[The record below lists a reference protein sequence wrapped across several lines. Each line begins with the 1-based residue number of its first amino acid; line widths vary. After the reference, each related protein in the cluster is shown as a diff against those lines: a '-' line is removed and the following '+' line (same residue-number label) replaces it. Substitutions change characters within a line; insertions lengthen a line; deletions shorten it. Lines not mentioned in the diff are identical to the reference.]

1 MHHSSHLYQILA
13 PNPALVASQLEPQAF
28 AKHYTAGSVRY
39 YAGKVVFAE
48 IDLNY
53 RHPYF
58 KIDEA
63 LENLRPHPDGRPKAT
78 KFISTYR
85 VLEHID
91 LDAIQRLYL
100 STPEGYTLELNAAPY
115 DKTHEDGFLRIYA
128 EIAPLRMLVMSR
140 LDFPAF
146 GKYITN
152 PDHPKGAPKQ
162 FYTQI
167 ELDIAHFLDEFEK
180 HPIMHPPIPG
190 LHPSNLRYAIMELR
204 ADPDK
209 QSKGLRLDSAFE
221 TIPYKLLRH
230 GFMFASQEATRF
242 FPIPS
247 RSEIEA
253 TNYHFWRAM

>member
-1 MHHSSHLYQILA
+1 MQYDSHLYQILA
-13 PNPALVASQLEPQAF
+13 PNPALVASQLEPEDF
-28 AKHYTAGSVRY
+28 AKHYTSGSVRY

-48 IDLNY
+48 IDLSY

-63 LENLRPHPDGRPKAT
+63 LATLKPHDDGRPKAT

-91 LDAIQRLYL
+91 LEAIQRVILG
-100 STPEGYTLELNAAPY
+100 TPEGYALELQAAPY
-115 DKTHEDGFLRIYA
+115 DKTHEEGFLRIYA

-146 GKYITN
+146 GKYVTD
-152 PDHPKGAPKQ
+152 PAFPKGAPKQ

-167 ELDIAHFLDEFEK
+167 ELDIEHFLKEFEQR
-180 HPIMHPPIPG
+180 PTMHPPIPG
-190 LHPSNLRYAIMELR
+190 LHPSNLRAAITELR
-204 ADPDK
+204 DNPGKDT
-209 QSKGLRLDSAFE
+209 KGLRLDSGFDN
-221 TIPYKLLRH
+221 IPYKLIRH
-230 GFMFASQEATRF
+230 GFMFASQETTRF
-242 FPIPS
+242 FPMPS
-247 RSEIEA
+247 HTEIEA

>member
-1 MHHSSHLYQILA
+1 MQYDNHLYQILA
-13 PNPALVASQLEPQAF
+13 PNPALVASQLDPEAF

-48 IDLNY
+48 IDTNY

-63 LENLRPHPDGRPKAT
+63 LATLQPHPDGRPKAT

-91 LDAIQRLYL
+91 LNAIQRLFL
-100 STPEGYTLELNAAPY
+100 STPEGYTLALDAAPY
-115 DKTHEDGFLRIYA
+115 DKTHETGFLRIFA

-146 GKYITN
+146 GKYITD
-152 PDHPKGAPKQ
+152 PAFPKGAPQQ

-167 ELDIAHFLDEFEK
+167 ELDIEHFLEEFEGR
-180 HPIMHPPIPG
+180 PTMHPPIPG
-190 LHPSNLRYAIMELR
+190 LHPSNLRAAIMELR
-204 ADPDK
+204 SDPQK

-221 TIPYKLLRH
+221 TIPYKVIRH
-230 GFMFASQEATRF
+230 GFMFASQDQTRF

-247 RSEIEA
+247 PAEIEA
-253 TNYHFWRAM
+253 TNYRFWRAM